1 MQSYLKPDILKLNN
15 VSREYRGISMTC
27 SDAVVEYIMTTN
39 LEYRLC
45 ALNLLLMKWVLE
57 NSLKVPK
64 LLKIFELQRFNRL
77 RLHPQRWPPCKA

>member
-27 SDAVVEYIMTTN
+27 SDAAVEYIMTTN

-45 ALNLLLMKWVLE
+45 VNINEMSSRKFSKSTKIIE
-57 NSLKVPK
+57 NIRITKV
-64 LLKIFELQRFNRL
+64 
-77 RLHPQRWPPCKA
+77 